1 MRLWS
6 ISPEYLD
13 TKGLLANW
21 REGLLARKVLLGK
34 TIGYRNHPQLIRFRE
49 QHDPIAAI
57 DSYLNFI
64 VDESVRRGYR
74 FDATK
79 IGDSRYEHIM
89 TVTKGQLEYEF
100 SHLMIKLETRDPVRH
115 DRLAGTSDVKA
126 NRLFRII
133 QGEKESWEK

>member
-6 ISPEYLD
+6 INPEYLD

-34 TIGYRNHPQLIRFRE
+34 TIGYRNHPQLIRFRA
-49 QHDPIAAI
+49 QNDPLSAI

-64 VDESVRRGYR
+64 VDESVRRGYE
-74 FDATK
+74 FDASK
-79 IGDSRYEHIM
+79 IGNARYENIM
-89 TVTKGQLEYEF
+89 TVTKGQIEYEF
-100 SHLMIKLETRDPVRH
+100 SHLMNKLKVRDPERH
-115 DRLAGTSDVKA
+115 DRLTGTLDIKT

-133 QGEKESWEK
+133 HGEKEAWEK

>member
-34 TIGYRNHPQLIRFRE
+34 TTGYRNHPQLIRFKE
-49 QHDPIAAI
+49 QNDPISAI

-64 VDESVRRGYR
+64 FDESVRRGYR
-74 FDATK
+74 FDFTK
-79 IGDSRYEHIM
+79 IGNLRHEHIM

-100 SHLMIKLETRDPVRH
+100 SHLMSKLGARDPVRH

>member
-34 TIGYRNHPQLIRFRE
+34 TVGYRNHPQLIRFKK
-49 QHDPIAAI
+49 QNDPISAI

-74 FDATK
+74 FDSTK
-79 IGDSRYEHIM
+79 IGNARYEHIM

-100 SHLMIKLETRDPVRH
+100 SHLMHKLEVRDPERH
-115 DRLAGTSDVKA
+115 DRLAGSSEVKA

-133 QGEKESWEK
+133 QGEKEAWEK

>member
-34 TIGYRNHPQLIRFRE
+34 TVGYRNHPQLIRFKE
-49 QHDPIAAI
+49 QNDPISVI
-57 DSYLNFI
+57 DSYLNFV

-79 IGDSRYEHIM
+79 IGNLRYEHIM

-100 SHLMIKLETRDPVRH
+100 SHLMHKLAVRDPERH
-115 DRLAGTSDVKA
+115 DRLAGSSEVKA

-133 QGEKESWEK
+133 HGGKEAWEK